1 MFFALDAAGGE
12 DETNCVAHRFISFT
26 MKTLNEDMDPLFEKW
41 VPVFEQTL
49 QEVQQ
54 QGETHEQYAAYNEYL
69 EALEEHVARFAT
81 QEGYSPGEGGNF
93 LAALQSALDED
104 RARAEKQVESFLEQM
119 RQQRRQLTG
128 SDEADPEELAML
140 KILFKPQ
147 TADDMLQMILH
158 MTEYR
163 SFSNLMRSKVQQQKF
178 IREMERKKREMLE
191 GEMGLAHR
199 FIQFGMKLLNNDLDE
214 FYSKCLP
221 LFDQDFQSF
230 EQQGQTHEQYNAF
243 TEYIGMIESALQD
256 FAVKEGFG
264 ADSQGMLMELQ
275 RLVQKDQEEID
286 NKLKESL
293 REIEQR
299 KEELRA
305 RHAETGEQ
313 GGEPMF
319 LICKPSSM
327 GDLINAMIRQTEY
340 QTFSSTM
347 RFRVEQNRIIK
358 QLFGQA
364 AQAGPPEV
372 ANRPGDLAV
381 QDVEV
386 DVNAR
391 PTLGTVSV
399 TVPAGAEAGSVLNV
413 DAPDG
418 QSLQVTV
425 PGGLTPGMAFDAPF
439 KATGGYGGNAGYGAG
454 GDVPVAPAP
463 SAKLAVTVPEGCE
476 PGSQLSVTAPD
487 GQSLV
492 VTIPEGFAPGT
503 TFETEYYPQS

>member
-26 MKTLNEDMDPLFEKW
+26 MKILNEDMDPLFEKW
-41 VPVFEQTL
+41 VPVFDQSL

-54 QGETHEQYAAYNEYL
+54 QGETHEQYAAYKEYA
-69 EALEEHVARFAT
+69 EALEEHVARFAE
-81 QEGYSPGEGGNF
+81 QEGYSPGDGGNF
-93 LAALQSALDED
+93 LAALQTALDED
-104 RARAEKQVESFLEQM
+104 RARAEKQVEAFLEQM

-128 SDEADPEELAML
+128 SDQEADPEELAML
-140 KILFKPQ
+140 KMLFKPQ

-178 IREMERKKREMLE
+178 IREMERKKKEMLE

-199 FIQFGMKLLNNDLDE
+199 FIQFGMKLLNNDMDD
-214 FYSKCLP
+214 FYSKSLS
-221 LFDQDFQSF
+221 LFDQDAQNY

-243 TEYIGMIESALQD
+243 LEYIGTIESALQD

-264 ADSQGMLMELQ
+264 QDAQGMLVELQ
-275 RLVQKDQEEID
+275 RLVQKDQEEVD
-286 NKLKESL
+286 RKLQESL
-293 REIEQR
+293 KQLEQK

-305 RHAETGEQ
+305 RYAETGEQ
-313 GGEPMF
+313 GCEPMI

-340 QTFSSTM
+340 QTFSATM
-347 RFRVEQNRIIK
+347 RFRVEQNRIMK
-358 QLFGQA
+358 ELFGPRPTT
-364 AQAGPPEV
+364 QAGTQESLSV
-372 ANRPGDLAV
+372 E
-381 QDVEV
+381 DVEG
-386 DVNAR
+386 DVAAR

-399 TVPAGAEAGSVLNV
+399 TVPEGAEAGSVLNV

-439 KATGGYGGNAGYGAG
+439 KATGGYGGNGGYGAG
-454 GDVPVAPAP
+454 GAVPVAPAP
-463 SAKLAVTVPEGCE
+463 AAKLAVTVPEGCE

-492 VTIPEGFAPGT
+492 VTIPEGSAPGT

>member
-1 MFFALDAAGGE
+1 MFFALDGAEGE
-12 DETNCVAHRFISFT
+12 DETHCVAQRFISFT
-26 MKTLNEDMDPLFEKW
+26 MKTLNEDMDPLFENW
-41 VPVFEQTL
+41 VPLFDQTS
-49 QEVQQ
+49 QEAQQ
-54 QGETHEQYAAYNEYL
+54 QGETHEQYAAYNEYAA
-69 EALEEHVARFAT
+69 ALEEHVARFAT
-81 QEGYSPGEGGNF
+81 QEGYSPDQGGDF
-93 LAALQSALDED
+93 LAALQSALVED
-104 RARAEKQVESFLEQM
+104 RVRAEKQVESFLEQM

-128 SDEADPEELAML
+128 VDQEADPEELAML
-140 KILFKPQ
+140 KMLFKPQ

-178 IREMERKKREMLE
+178 IREMERKKKEMLE

-199 FIQFGMKLLNNDLDE
+199 FIQFGMKLLNNDLDG

-221 LFDQDFQSF
+221 LFDQDSQNY

-243 TEYIGMIESALQD
+243 LEYIGIIESALQD
-256 FAVKEGFG
+256 FAVKDGFG
-264 ADSQGMLMELQ
+264 EDAQGMLMELQ
-275 RLVQKDQEEID
+275 RLVQKDQEEVD
-286 NKLKESL
+286 RKLKEAL

-313 GGEPMF
+313 GGEPMI

-327 GDLINAMIRQTEY
+327 GDLINAMLKQTEY

-347 RFRVEQNRIIK
+347 RFRVEQNRIMRE
-358 QLFGQA
+358 LFGPRQT
-364 AQAGPPEV
+364 AQG
-372 ANRPGDLAV
+372 GTQDSLAV
-381 QDVEV
+381 EDVDA
-386 DVNAR
+386 DVAAR
-391 PTLGTVSV
+391 PALGAVSV
-399 TVPAGAEAGSVLNV
+399 TVPTGAEAGSVLNV

-439 KATGGYGGNAGYGAG
+439 KTTGGYGGNAGYGAG
-454 GDVPVAPAP
+454 GALPVAPAP
-463 SAKLAVTVPEGCE
+463 AAKLAVTVPEGCE

-492 VTIPEGFAPGT
+492 VTIPEGSVPGT